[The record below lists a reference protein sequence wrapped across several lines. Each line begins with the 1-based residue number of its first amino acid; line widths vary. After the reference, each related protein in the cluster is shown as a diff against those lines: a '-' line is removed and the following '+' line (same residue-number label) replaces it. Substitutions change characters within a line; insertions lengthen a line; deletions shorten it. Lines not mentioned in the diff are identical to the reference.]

1 LTRIGALYAIE
12 REIRGQTPAV
22 RREVRRERAAPLLA
36 ALQDWLHCQLGRLSG
51 KAPLAG
57 AIQYTLVRWEALTRY
72 CEDGALEIDNNAAE
86 RALREIAVGRK
97 NWLFAGS
104 ERGGEACAIVT
115 SLIETAKAH
124 GHDPLAYLTD
134 VLERLPTTLNRDIES
149 LLPMNWRTSGV

>member
-1 LTRIGALYAIE
+1 M
-12 REIRGQTPAV
+12 
-22 RREVRRERAAPLLA
+22 
-36 ALQDWLHCQLGRLSG
+36 
-51 KAPLAG
+51 
-57 AIQYTLVRWEALTRY
+57 
-72 CEDGALEIDNNAAE
+72 
-86 RALREIAVGRK
+86 AVGRK

-104 ERGGEACAIVT
+104 ERGGEACAIVA